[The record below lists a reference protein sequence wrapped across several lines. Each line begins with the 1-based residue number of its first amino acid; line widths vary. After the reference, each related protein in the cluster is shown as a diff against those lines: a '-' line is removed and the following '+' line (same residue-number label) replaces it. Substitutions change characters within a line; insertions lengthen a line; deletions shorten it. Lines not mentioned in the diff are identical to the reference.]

1 MSLNAVSAPGRLLAV
16 LLALAAWLAA
26 ALPARGGEL
35 VHVRLEGELDRGM
48 LPQLARA
55 VRAAQSQPDSTLVVE
70 IDTPGG
76 AIDLMWDLSK
86 QIRDA
91 AASGVRTIA
100 WVNRHAVSAGV
111 LLAISCER
119 VYMSR
124 DASIGSALPVS
135 AGPTGIAPVSGDQAV
150 REKITSAMRGD
161 FRAMA
166 EKRGRPAVLAEA
178 MVDPEARVYQIRREG
193 ELMLVSGSEW
203 DDLRGKPD
211 VPELVA
217 TIAGPG
223 QILNLSATRAVE
235 LRFADGIAETLEEV
249 AAKVDLG
256 AGSVVA
262 VGRASS
268 DDFVRWLDLF
278 APILLI
284 AGVVLTYTELKL
296 PGFGLPGILA
306 IACFALLL
314 VGRYLAGLAD
324 IPHIVAIV
332 LGLGLIAAE
341 LFVWPGSLWM
351 GILGFVLLVGGLI
364 LSGLGPGLSFE
375 SAFDRQRLL
384 SASMNFVINTAIAVA
399 LMLVLSRFL
408 PQTPV
413 LKRLVLVPGESGT
426 LAGAMPEASGRHAA
440 IARVGALGRALS
452 PLRPVGKV
460 ALDADPNLEFEARS
474 SGALLERG
482 ERVRVVEVSAARLV
496 VERAEEARA

>member
-1 MSLNAVSAPGRLLAV
+1 MSSTATALGRLLGLV
-16 LLALAAWLAA
+16 LGLLASLASASPAA
-26 ALPARGGEL
+26 AGGL

-55 VRAAQSQPDSTLVVE
+55 VRAAEAGSTLVVE
-70 IDTPGG
+70 LDTPGG

-91 AASGVRTIA
+91 AEGGVHTIA
-100 WVNRHAVSAGV
+100 WVNRHAISAGV

-119 VYMSR
+119 VYMSH
-124 DASIGSALPVS
+124 DASIGSALPVT
-135 AGPTGIAPVSGDQAV
+135 AGPAGLAPVSEDRAV

-178 MVDPEARVYQIRREG
+178 MVDPEARVFQIRREG
-193 ELMLVSGSEW
+193 ELVLVSGSEW
-203 DDLRGKPD
+203 DDLRAKPD

-223 QILNLSATRAVE
+223 TILNLTATHAVE
-235 LRFADGIAETLEEV
+235 LRFADGLADSLAEV
-249 AAKVDLG
+249 AAKVDL
-256 AGSVVA
+256 ADATVLA
-262 VGRASS
+262 VPRAPS

-278 APILLI
+278 APLLLI

-384 SASMNFVINTAIAVA
+384 DASTRLVVEAALALA
-399 LMLVLSRFL
+399 LMLLLSRFL

-413 LKRLVLVPGESGT
+413 LKRLVLVPGESGVS
-426 LAGAMPEASGRHAA
+426 AGALPESGGRHAQ
-440 IARVGALGRALS
+440 IARVGATGRALTA
-452 PLRPVGKV
+452 LRPVGKV
-460 ALDADPNLEFEARS
+460 ALDADPGLEFEARS

-482 ERVRVVEVSAARLV
+482 ARVRVVEFSAARLV
-496 VERAEEARA
+496 VEAAQEPRA